1 MYFLFFKVNEMINDD
16 KKSPKEKEIINK
28 DRCCYSTKWNNN
40 KSDNDNGKKIF
51 DPYDDNDDCYGDI
64 VII

>member
-40 KSDNDNGKKIF
+40 KSDNDNGKKYSIHTMIMM
-51 DPYDDNDDCYGDI
+51 I
-64 VII
+64 VMGILL